1 MPQRLGKQAGQ
12 RWRAQRQHH
21 HMWCAEMQPRI
32 CQAMPPS
39 SSDVFVSFSTFPMEQ
54 KTKIDARLSLDKIRS
69 PLTPRGR
76 GKKRPPGHQ
85 EDGTVQQERK
95 GFMNPQPSPNLHCGP
110 RRQRWALPTPEP
122 RSKAPRQPGLSSAGS
137 GCTASPGL
145 LALGG
150 PVPRHR
156 CPLPPRASSA
166 PLPGSRLPPRPRS
179 PGPEKLASVVTITNS
194 IVLSRAPT
202 NKVIHYGPL
211 PAAVGCAAISGPPAA
226 PSRAET
232 RASAGTCRG
241 RARGAAAATLC
252 PRPRRGRAGWGSAGR
267 LLVLSPRVN

>member
-1 MPQRLGKQAGQ
+1 
-12 RWRAQRQHH
+12 
-21 HMWCAEMQPRI
+21 MQSRI
-32 CQAMPPS
+32 CQAMLPS

-54 KTKIDARLSLDKIRS
+54 KTKIYARLS
-69 PLTPRGR
+69 TPRSR
-76 GKKRPPGHQ
+76 GKKRPPGHP
-85 EDGTVQQERK
+85 EDGPVQQERK

-110 RRQRWALPTPEP
+110 RRQRWASSTPAP
-122 RSKAPRQPGLSSAGS
+122 RSKAPRQPCLSSAGS

-166 PLPGSRLPPRPRS
+166 PLPGSRLPPRPHS

-194 IVLSRAPT
+194 IVLSGAPT

-241 RARGAAAATLC
+241 PSSHGYGFSC
-252 PRPRRGRAGWGSAGR
+252 GHVWM
-267 LLVLSPRVN
+267 